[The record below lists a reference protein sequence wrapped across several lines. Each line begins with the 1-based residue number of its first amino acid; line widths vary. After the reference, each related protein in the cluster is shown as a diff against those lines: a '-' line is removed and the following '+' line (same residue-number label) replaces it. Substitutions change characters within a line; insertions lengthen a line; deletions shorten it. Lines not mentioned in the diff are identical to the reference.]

1 MKTTVANK
9 TTKTGITA
17 YAGSIDLAGA
27 ERTVARFE
35 KLMEAEPNLGKWV
48 KLKNTRDEYAGY
60 VKQLTK

>member
-1 MKTTVANK
+1 MTTNQ

-17 YAGSIDLAGA
+17 YAGNIDLTSA

-35 KLMEAEPNLGKWV
+35 KLMEDEPNLYKWS
-48 KLKNTRDEYAGY
+48 KLKLTRDEYAGY